1 MIGLELV
8 RKRNIKE
15 FLFVFIYW
23 EFWRKKEVIL
33 VSYGKLFRLRV
44 VLFFR
49 VLFFRLYIERFLNE
63 I

>member
-23 EFWRKKEVIL
+23 EFWRKKVVIL

>member
-1 MIGLELV
+1 MTGLELV

-15 FLFVFIYW
+15 FPPVLIHW
-23 EFWRKKEVIL
+23 EFWRKKEATL
-33 VSYGKLFRLRV
+33 ASYGKLFRLRV

-49 VLFFRLYIERFLNE
+49 VLPFRLHTERFLNE